1 MTTQS
6 RATLKAYFE
15 TADLVTAQSFI
26 DWFDSFVHIAD
37 TTAQTLNS
45 DLSVPTLTA
54 TNVSAGSATI
64 TGLLKTSAAV
74 FAGATRQGVSAGT
87 SAADSRGYFLVT
99 QEGTVAGAATAQ
111 VAFLP
116 STSNISRL
124 AIKVLVNG
132 SAAAGG
138 VRVNAGTSDAKNFF
152 GTISV
157 SAPGIHEF
165 STVSAARLTGA
176 SGAILMNASAVSAAT
191 NIIGG
196 VRYYQRA

>member
-1 MTTQS
+1 MAVLT
-6 RATLKAYFE
+6 RASLKASFE
-15 TADLVTAQSFI
+15 TSDVMTAQAFIDLV
-26 DWFDSFVHIAD
+26 DSFPNLAD
-37 TTAQTLNS
+37 TTAQVFGS
-45 DLSVPTLTA
+45 DIAAPNLIANT
-54 TNVSAGSATI
+54 VSAANVGVA
-64 TGLLKTSAAV
+64 GLLRTSGAAFTGRV
-74 FAGATRQGVSAGT
+74 RVGVSAAA
-87 SAADSRGYFLVT
+87 SASDSRGDMLVA
-99 QEGTVAGAATAQ
+99 QEGTVAAAATAQ
-111 VAFLP
+111 IGFLP
-116 STSNISRL
+116 STSNI
-124 AIKVLVNG
+124 AGFFIKVLVGG

-138 VRVNAGTSDAKNFF
+138 IRVNVGNNDAKNFF